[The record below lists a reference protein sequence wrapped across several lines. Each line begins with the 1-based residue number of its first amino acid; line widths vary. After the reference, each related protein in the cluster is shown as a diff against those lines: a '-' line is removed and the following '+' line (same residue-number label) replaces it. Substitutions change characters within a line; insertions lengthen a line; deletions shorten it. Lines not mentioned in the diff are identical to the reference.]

1 MRKILTKIHVIQEKK
16 NERGFIR
23 HRLNPYNPLS
33 YVYLVI
39 SFIAGLFY
47 YGIRGLQDEMDIRG
61 KKNPFKWQ

>member
-1 MRKILTKIHVIQEKK
+1 MRKILTKIHVIQEKR

-47 YGIRGLQDEMDIRG
+47 YGVRGLKDEMDLRG